1 MASAIGILVQLTR
14 GHLSLDLGVLGIPI
28 YFGLLRRSSG
38 WRTWALVFAWVGM
51 LVSPAAFLLG
61 LASRNPAYFK
71 VFGLQLASL
80 SPVWL
85 SVVSVPF
92 FFLNV
97 WQYRVLTH
105 PEIRASFL

>member
-1 MASAIGILVQLTR
+1 MTQ
-14 GHLSLDLGVLGIPI
+14 GHFSLDLGVLGIPI
-28 YFGLLRRSSG
+28 YFGLMRRSGG
-38 WRTWALVFAWVGM
+38 WRTCALVFLWVGM
-51 LVSPAAFLLG
+51 LMAPVAFITG
-61 LASRNPAYFK
+61 LASGSPAYFK
-71 VFGLQLASL
+71 VFGVQLSSL

-92 FFLNV
+92 FLLNL